1 VVVAAEA
8 EYVAVVVVVVKLRRE
23 EEVAPEIVFT
33 KESFE
38 GVAVV
43 KAAAKLTGVKTAV
56 KTAVVKTAVVKRKL
70 TTLGKW
76 EAGEKLLAGEA
87 AKVVASAAR
96 ACILC

>member
-1 VVVAAEA
+1 MVVAAEA

-56 KTAVVKTAVVKRKL
+56 KTAVVKTVVKQKL
-70 TTLGKW
+70 TTRGKC
-76 EAGEKLLAGEA
+76 EALGEKFAVELA
-87 AKVVASAAR
+87 ASATAPAMK